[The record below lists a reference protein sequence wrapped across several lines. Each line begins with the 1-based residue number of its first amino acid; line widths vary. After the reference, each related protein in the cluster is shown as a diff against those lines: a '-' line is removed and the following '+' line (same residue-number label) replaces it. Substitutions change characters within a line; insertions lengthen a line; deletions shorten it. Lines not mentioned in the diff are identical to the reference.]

1 MRLAAALGALIAAAP
16 LAAHDLIT
24 PEAATRYLQDAD
36 KWRAARRSAEAQYR
50 LGAMLDEI
58 RVLLNQ
64 DIAAHGKV
72 QGLPSSYLVEELARR
87 GAPLHY
93 SQVKRRYL
101 FIDTYFAEA
110 LRLDPRHADAGFRLL
125 QGGFQESYDEDPL
138 VWHGDALA
146 SHIALAE
153 GLLARYPAHERRE
166 ETEFIAAILYT
177 RAARAGSAAYAEKA
191 RAAIAAFERRYP
203 GSLRTAAM
211 PVLRE
216 AIKMAK

>member
-24 PEAATRYLQDAD
+24 AEAATRCLQDAD
-36 KWRAARRSAEAQYR
+36 RWLAAPRQADARYR
-50 LGAMLDEI
+50 LGAMLEEI

-72 QGLPSSYLVEELARR
+72 QGLPSNYLVEELARR

-93 SQVKRRYL
+93 SQVRRRYI
-101 FIDTYFAEA
+101 FIDTWFAEA

-125 QGGFQESYDEDPL
+125 QGRFQESYDEDPL
-138 VWHGDALA
+138 VWHGDGLA
-146 SHIALAE
+146 SEIALAE
-153 GLLARYPAHERRE
+153 DLLAREPTHERRE
-166 ETEFIAAILYT
+166 EIEFIAAILYT
-177 RAARAGSAAYAEKA
+177 RAARAGSAAYAAKA
-191 RAAIAAFERRYP
+191 RQAIAEFEQRYP

-216 AIKMAK
+216 AIKIAK

>member
-1 MRLAAALGALIAAAP
+1 MRLAAVLGALLAAAP

-36 KWRAARRSAEAQYR
+36 KWLAAQRRADAQYR

-93 SQVKRRYL
+93 SQLKRRYV
-101 FIDTYFAEA
+101 FIETYFAEA
-110 LRLDPRHADAGFRLL
+110 LRLDPGHAEARFRLL

-138 VWHGDALA
+138 AWHGDALA

-153 GLLARYPAHERRE
+153 ELLALHPAHERRE

-177 RAARAGSAAYAEKA
+177 RAARAGSAAYAAKA
-191 RAAIAAFERRYP
+191 REAIAAFEQRYP
-203 GSLRTAAM
+203 GSLRAAAM

-216 AIKMAK
+216 AIKIAK